1 MTNHDVGTSAE
12 REVARILGGR
22 RIGQYLGPVD
32 VIIDG
37 YLAVQ
42 VKRTKGQPSL
52 ARCAG
57 LIEDIP
63 AGLLR
68 AVVAVSRPGRGHK
81 AQRLIVM
88 RLDEF
93 AEWHGRRNE
102 QQDLEDAQAHLAD
115 MAYDAARED
124 RYR

>member
-1 MTNHDVGTSAE
+1 MTAHEVGTSEE
-12 REVARILGGR
+12 RRVARILGAR

-52 ARCAG
+52 ARCAE
-57 LIEDIP
+57 LIEAIP
-63 AGLLR
+63 PGLLR
-68 AVVAVSRPGRGHK
+68 AVVAVSRPGSGHK

-93 AEWHGRRNE
+93 AQWHGRRE
-102 QQDLEDAQAHLAD
+102 AQDTDQAAEATEDDL
-115 MAYDAARED
+115 
-124 RYR
+124 